1 MEDNNYP
8 TDGHEVEGF
17 LCPLCLR
24 AFPSPESLS
33 EHYSS
38 EHSDFSNNFSN
49 NFQCNECKMRFG
61 SQEELESHKIRNHST
76 LVSTTN
82 EMIKQEISKISSVIE
97 SEELELLRGQIKALE
112 ESKSLISNECK
123 TLREQ
128 LKRSNEEMREIQ
140 NELSQLR
147 GSNDDSDILKK
158 ELVKVQKLM
167 NDMSVEREKEK
178 ELLNQEIKKQMET
191 MANERQSTNKEFE
204 DLKLK
209 HKQSINDLMDMR
221 SKKQKLEVII
231 NNVFLVINLDYRSVL
246 FLYFSNLWF
255 SYLQTFDA
263 IKLVINS
270 YNCFK

>member
-1 MEDNNYP
+1 MRSTSVSSDSQKSSSVHNVLNSNQLEDNNYP
-8 TDGHEVEGF
+8 TDGHEVEAEGF

-38 EHSDFSNNFSN
+38 EHSDFSNS
-49 NFQCNECKMRFG
+49 FQCNECKMRFG
-61 SQEELESHKIRNHST
+61 LEEELESHKIRNHST

-147 GSNDDSDILKK
+147 GSNDDSEILKK

-221 SKKQKLEVII
+221 SKKEKLEVII
-231 NNVFLVINLDYRSVL
+231 NNI
-246 FLYFSNLWF
+246 LYFLSL
-255 SYLQTFDA
+255 
-263 IKLVINS
+263 I
-270 YNCFK
+270 